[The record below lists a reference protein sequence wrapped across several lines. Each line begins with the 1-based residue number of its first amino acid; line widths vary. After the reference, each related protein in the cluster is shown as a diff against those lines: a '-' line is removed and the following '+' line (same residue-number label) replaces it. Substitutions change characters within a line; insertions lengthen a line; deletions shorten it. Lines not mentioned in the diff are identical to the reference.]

1 MTSTIHFYNTRLTT
15 YSLPLVPT
23 NDFRILV
30 TQLCVCT
37 FRYFLLFS
45 ADRRQSAARRTR
57 TSSTSRSIWCRTR
70 WRRVA
75 TRRRTVRHTA
85 HRLFYPYPY
94 RYRYSMYSS
103 NEYTLKYDNNTKNL
117 FLTILSIWLKCF
129 IIILLILIC
138 LTLRSQNP
146 LWKLSSVLFRFSA
159 YILYILL
166 ILLRRT
172 IAGGE
177 TSAESAAAAPQ
188 IASMEALNA
197 AAPEVARQLREW
209 VKSALN
215 EELRRVRLAFDE
227 QLRTADEHLARR
239 LGNAESGVV
248 APGSRSSRSNS
259 SRAKK

>member
-1 MTSTIHFYNTRLTT
+1 M
-15 YSLPLVPT
+15 LV
-23 NDFRILV
+23 V
-30 TQLCVCT
+30 
-37 FRYFLLFS
+37 
-45 ADRRQSAARRTR
+45 
-57 TSSTSRSIWCRTR
+57 
-70 WRRVA
+70 
-75 TRRRTVRHTA
+75 
-85 HRLFYPYPY
+85 
-94 RYRYSMYSS
+94 
-103 NEYTLKYDNNTKNL
+103 
-117 FLTILSIWLKCF
+117 
-129 IIILLILIC
+129 
-138 LTLRSQNP
+138 
-146 LWKLSSVLFRFSA
+146 
-159 YILYILL
+159 ILYILL
-166 ILLRRT
+166 ILLHRT

-239 LGNAESGVV
+239 LGNAESGGVV